1 MRRLLQ
7 DGILWAY
14 RIVFANN
21 FLRYR
26 WGQRV
31 FFALYDVYKLWFEA
45 GPIAKLQAYV
55 PEGACVIDVGANVGF
70 FTLRF
75 AHWVGPQGRVIA
87 IEPEDVNFVEL
98 TRRIS
103 AQTLSD
109 RITIHHAAADRTK
122 GEARLVVN
130 KDHPGDHQLGDDG
143 IPVHTVTLD
152 GLLASED
159 RAPALIKIDVQGAEM
174 RVLAGAETVLNLY
187 RPVLFIEVDPGA
199 LGRFGTS
206 TDALLAFLAR
216 LGYAPHALESDGAR
230 LLTRLMLDDL
240 LARRVYVDLL
250 FIAKTAP

>member
-1 MRRLLQ
+1 L
-7 DGILWAY
+7 
-14 RIVFANN
+14 
-21 FLRYR
+21 LRYR

-55 PEGACVIDVGANVGF
+55 SKGACVIDVGANVGF

-103 AQTLSD
+103 AKNLSN
-109 RITIHHAAADRTK
+109 RIAAHHAAADRTK

-152 GLLASED
+152 GLVASEG

-174 RVLAGAETVLNLY
+174 RVLAGAETVLKLH

-199 LGRFGTS
+199 LDRFGTS
-206 TDALLAFLAR
+206 TDMLLAFLAR
-216 LGYAPHALESDGAR
+216 FDYAPHILENDGAK

-240 LARRVYVDLL
+240 LTRRVYVDLL
-250 FIAKTAP
+250 FIAKTAS